1 LRFRST
7 PIFPFFRLQP
17 FHAVVLGHGKM
28 ISNADRMTKPGIFPG
43 VDVDGLLSGKRCPT
57 SAQEINLLR
66 GNRTISDTVGGAV
79 KSKTRVILKI
89 VLILLAVAA
98 VLAPLLVVRH
108 DFTAFPKGSK
118 DSLAAVADMLA
129 LFAVSFI
136 FLDIVTGAFRP
147 LLKKVFDPDRLPRAH
162 IVFGVTGLLL
172 VLVHL
177 SLLLPFTPGLR
188 GHEGGIPCHRR
199 D

>member
-66 GNRTISDTVGGAV
+66 GNRTISDTVEE
-79 KSKTRVILKI
+79 R
-89 VLILLAVAA
+89 
-98 VLAPLLVVRH
+98 
-108 DFTAFPKGSK
+108 
-118 DSLAAVADMLA
+118 
-129 LFAVSFI
+129 
-136 FLDIVTGAFRP
+136 
-147 LLKKVFDPDRLPRAH
+147 
-162 IVFGVTGLLL
+162 
-172 VLVHL
+172 
-177 SLLLPFTPGLR
+177 
-188 GHEGGIPCHRR
+188 
-199 D
+199 